1 VNASLQSLRR
11 RVSPLGPGVIV
22 IYQATND
29 MSDELRDLARAR
41 GIYKQAKVDKER
53 SWLTEHSVLWDLVEK
68 NLRIIASQQ
77 RLRRV

>member
-1 VNASLQSLRR
+1 M
-11 RVSPLGPGVIV
+11 IV

-29 MSDELRDLARAR
+29 LSDELRDLARAR